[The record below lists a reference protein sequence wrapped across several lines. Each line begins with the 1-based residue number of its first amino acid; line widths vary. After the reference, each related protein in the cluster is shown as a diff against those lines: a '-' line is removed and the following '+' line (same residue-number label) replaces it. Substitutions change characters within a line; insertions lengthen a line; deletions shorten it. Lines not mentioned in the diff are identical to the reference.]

1 LRFFFVFLLI
11 MLSIIQSRRTL
22 LRTFHLERTLSTIT
36 DTSLPQRLIP
46 KLNQSVTRLGF
57 GGYRAS
63 DVATHGAAL
72 HYALD
77 QGINLIDTGANF
89 ENGRSEQLVGEV
101 LTSSPVDRKV
111 IIAVKVA
118 LL

>member
-1 LRFFFVFLLI
+1 
-11 MLSIIQSRRTL
+11 MLSLIQSRRMLIRNFRLT
-22 LRTFHLERTLSTIT
+22 RTLSTRT

-72 HYALD
+72 QHALD

-89 ENGRSEQLVGEV
+89 ENGRSEQLVGEI

-111 IIAVKVA
+111 IIAIKVTV
-118 LL
+118 L